1 MIGRIIKIA
10 ALCVLFIGVAGIT
23 SYFTLS
29 LIIKSEDT
37 VIVPDFIGKDVIYVL
52 ESLTELG
59 LNTKVKGSEYNTD
72 VPKNHIIFQEPKAGS
87 EIKKGRDVKIIFS
100 KGPQMIPM
108 PNLAGL
114 SLQQARLIFEEQD
127 LCRGSLAAV
136 FDISTDEDTVIAQ
149 SPPSGTTV
157 RRGSCVDLLVSEG
170 PRPAAYKMPDLSG
183 LQLEDALL
191 TIERYHLPH
200 GEIKTQ
206 IEKGK
211 SKNSVLE
218 QDPPAGYRVTEGD
231 EVNLVINRRKE
242 AGAAAKQTGTAAGGI
257 FHYRIDNGFLKRHIR
272 VQLNRDGLTS
282 DLFDDFVGPGKDIW
296 LIIPRDQPATLL
308 VYDDDRLVRTEVYDN
323 W

>member
-10 ALCVLFIGVAGIT
+10 ALCVIFIGVAGIT

-37 VIVPDFIGKDVIYVL
+37 VIVPDFVGKDVVYVL

-59 LNTKVKGSEYNTD
+59 LNTKVKGSEYNAD
-72 VPKNHIIFQEPKAGS
+72 VPKNYIIFQEPKAGS

-127 LCRGSLAAV
+127 LCRGSLATV
-136 FDISTDEDTVIAQ
+136 FDIGTDKDTVIAQ
-149 SPPSGTTV
+149 SPPSGATV

-170 PRPAAYKMPDLSG
+170 PRPTAYKMPDLSG

-218 QDPPAGYRVTEGD
+218 QEPPAGYRVIEGD
-231 EVNLVINRRKE
+231 AVNLVINRRKE
-242 AGAAAKQTGTAAGGI
+242 AGTVAGGI

-272 VQLNRDGLTS
+272 VQLNRDGLTN
-282 DLFDDFVGPGKDIW
+282 DLFDDFVSPGKDIW
-296 LIIPRDQPATLL
+296 LIIPRDRPATLL

>member
-10 ALCVLFIGVAGIT
+10 AFCVIFIGVAGIT

-29 LIIKSEDT
+29 FIIKSEDT
-37 VIVPDFIGKDVIYVL
+37 VIVPDFVGKDVVHVL
-52 ESLTELG
+52 ESLTDLG
-59 LNTKVKGSEYNTD
+59 LNTKVKGSEYNAD

-127 LCRGSLAAV
+127 LCRGSLATV
-136 FDISTDEDTVIAQ
+136 FDIGTDKDTVIAQ
-149 SPPSGTTV
+149 SPLSGATV

-218 QDPPAGYRVTEGD
+218 QDPPAGYRVIEGD

-242 AGAAAKQTGTAAGGI
+242 AGTVAGGI

-282 DLFDDFVGPGKDIW
+282 DLFDDFVSPGKDIW
-296 LIIPRDQPATLL
+296 LIIPRDQSATLL
-308 VYDDDRLVRTEVYDN
+308 VYDDERLVRTEVYDN

>member
-1 MIGRIIKIA
+1 
-10 ALCVLFIGVAGIT
+10 
-23 SYFTLS
+23 
-29 LIIKSEDT
+29 
-37 VIVPDFIGKDVIYVL
+37 
-52 ESLTELG
+52 
-59 LNTKVKGSEYNTD
+59 

-127 LCRGSLAAV
+127 LCRGNLATV
-136 FDISTDEDTVIAQ
+136 FDIGTDKDTVIAQ
-149 SPPSGTTV
+149 SPLSGATV

-218 QDPPAGYRVTEGD
+218 QDPPAGYRVIEGD

-242 AGAAAKQTGTAAGGI
+242 AGTVAGGI

-282 DLFDDFVGPGKDIW
+282 DLFDDFVSPGKDIW
-296 LIIPRDQPATLL
+296 LIIPRDQSATLL
-308 VYDDDRLVRTEVYDN
+308 VYDDERLVRTEVYDN

>member
-10 ALCVLFIGVAGIT
+10 ALCVIFIGVAGIT

-37 VIVPDFIGKDVIYVL
+37 VIVPDFVGKDVVYVL

-59 LNTKVKGSEYNTD
+59 LNTKVKGSEYNAD
-72 VPKNHIIFQEPKAGS
+72 VPKNYIIFQEPKAGS

-127 LCRGSLAAV
+127 LCRGSLATV
-136 FDISTDEDTVIAQ
+136 FDIGTDKDTVIAQ
-149 SPPSGTTV
+149 SPPSGATV

-170 PRPAAYKMPDLSG
+170 PRPTAYKMPNLSG

-211 SKNSVLE
+211 SKNSVLGQE
-218 QDPPAGYRVTEGD
+218 PPAGYRVIEGD

-242 AGAAAKQTGTAAGGI
+242 AGTVAGGI

-272 VQLNRDGLTS
+272 VQLNRDGLTN
-282 DLFDDFVGPGKDIW
+282 DLFDDFVSPGKDIW
-296 LIIPRDQPATLL
+296 LIIPRDRPATLL

>member
-10 ALCVLFIGVAGIT
+10 ALCVIFIGVAGIT

-29 LIIKSEDT
+29 FIIRSEDT
-37 VIVPDFIGKDVIYVL
+37 VIVPDFVGKDVVYVL
-52 ESLTELG
+52 ESLTDLG
-59 LNTKVKGSEYNTD
+59 LNTKVKGSEYNAD

-127 LCRGSLAAV
+127 LCRGSLATV
-136 FDISTDEDTVIAQ
+136 FDIGTDKDTVIAQ
-149 SPPSGTTV
+149 APSSGATV

-218 QDPPAGYRVTEGD
+218 QEPPAGYRVIEGD

-242 AGAAAKQTGTAAGGI
+242 AGTVAGGI

-282 DLFDDFVGPGKDIW
+282 DLFDDFVSPGKDIW
-296 LIIPRDQPATLL
+296 LIIPRDQSATLL
-308 VYDDDRLVRTEVYDN
+308 VYDDERLVRTEVYDN

>member
-10 ALCVLFIGVAGIT
+10 AFCVIFIGVAGIT

-29 LIIKSEDT
+29 FIIKSEDT
-37 VIVPDFIGKDVIYVL
+37 VIVPDFVGKDVVHVL
-52 ESLTELG
+52 ESLTDLG
-59 LNTKVKGSEYNTD
+59 LNTKVKGSEYNAD

-127 LCRGSLAAV
+127 LCRGSLATV
-136 FDISTDEDTVIAQ
+136 FDIGTDKDTVIAQ
-149 SPPSGTTV
+149 SPPSGAMV

-206 IEKGK
+206 IEKGQ

-218 QDPPAGYRVTEGD
+218 QDPPAGYRVIEGD

-242 AGAAAKQTGTAAGGI
+242 AGTVAGGI

-282 DLFDDFVGPGKDIW
+282 DLFDDFVSPGKDIW
-296 LIIPRDQPATLL
+296 LIIPRDQSATLL
-308 VYDDDRLVRTEVYDN
+308 VYDDERLVRTEVYDN

>member
-1 MIGRIIKIA
+1 MIGRVIKIA
-10 ALCVLFIGVAGIT
+10 ALCIIFIGVAGIT
-23 SYFTLS
+23 AYLTLAF
-29 LIIKSEDT
+29 IIKSEDT
-37 VIVPDFIGKDVIYVL
+37 VIVPDFIGKDVVYVL

-59 LNTKVKGSEYNTD
+59 LNTKVRGSEYNAD

-127 LCRGSLAAV
+127 LCRGSLATV
-136 FDISTDEDTVIAQ
+136 FDISTDKDAVIAQ
-149 SPPSGTTV
+149 SPPSGVTV

-170 PRPAAYKMPDLSG
+170 PRPPAYKMPDLSG

-191 TIERYHLPH
+191 SIERYHLPH

-206 IEKGK
+206 VDKGK

-218 QDPPAGYRVTEGD
+218 QEPPAGYRVSEGD

-242 AGAAAKQTGTAAGGI
+242 AGAAIEQAGAAAGGI

-296 LIIPRDQPATLL
+296 LIIPRDQSATLL

>member
-29 LIIKSEDT
+29 FIIKSEDT
-37 VIVPDFIGKDVIYVL
+37 VIVPDFVGKDVVYVL

-59 LNTKVKGSEYNTD
+59 LNTKVKGSEYNAD
-72 VPKNHIIFQEPKAGS
+72 VPKNHIILQEPKAGS

-114 SLQQARLIFEEQD
+114 SLQQARLFFEEQD
-127 LCRGSLAAV
+127 LCRGNLATV
-136 FDISTDEDTVIAQ
+136 FDIGTDKDTVIAQ
-149 SPPSGTTV
+149 SPPSGATV

-218 QDPPAGYRVTEGD
+218 QDPPTGYRVIEGD

-242 AGAAAKQTGTAAGGI
+242 AGTVARGI

-282 DLFDDFVGPGKDIW
+282 DLFDDFVSPGKDIW
-296 LIIPRDQPATLL
+296 LIIPGDQPATLL

-323 W
+323 

>member
-1 MIGRIIKIA
+1 MIGRLMKIA
-10 ALCVLFIGVAGIT
+10 VLGAVFIGVAGIT
-23 SYFTLS
+23 AYLTLA

-37 VIVPDFIGKDVIYVL
+37 VIVPDFIGKDVVFVL
-52 ESLTELG
+52 ESLTEIG
-59 LNTKVKGSEYNTD
+59 LNTKVKGSEYSNA
-72 VPKNHIIFQEPKAGS
+72 VPKNHIIFQEPRAGA

-108 PNLAGL
+108 PNVAGL
-114 SLQQARLIFEEQD
+114 SLRQARLILEEQD
-127 LCRGSLAAV
+127 LCRGSLAHA
-136 FDISTDEDTVIAQ
+136 FDHSADKDTVIAQ
-149 SPPSGTTV
+149 SPASAEIV

-170 PRPAAYKMPDLSG
+170 PRPASYKMPDLSE

-191 TIERYHLPH
+191 TIEKYSLPA
-200 GEIKTQ
+200 GKIKTHDQ
-206 IEKGK
+206 KDK
-211 SKNSVLE
+211 SKGSVLE
-218 QDPPAGYRVTEGD
+218 QDPPAGYRVSEGD

-242 AGAAAKQTGTAAGGI
+242 AGPSPEQAGPAAGGI

-282 DLFDDFVGPGKDIW
+282 DLFDDFVSPGKDIW
-296 LIIPRDQPATLL
+296 LIIPNDQPATLL

>member
-10 ALCVLFIGVAGIT
+10 ALCVIFIGVAGIT

-29 LIIKSEDT
+29 FIIKSEDT
-37 VIVPDFIGKDVIYVL
+37 VIVPDFTGKDVVYVL

-59 LNTKVKGSEYNTD
+59 LNTKVKGSEYNAD

-127 LCRGSLAAV
+127 LCRGSLATV
-136 FDISTDEDTVIAQ
+136 FDISTDKDTVIAQ
-149 SPPSGTTV
+149 SPQSGATV

-200 GEIKTQ
+200 GEIKTE
-206 IEKGK
+206 IEKEK

-218 QDPPAGYRVTEGD
+218 QDPPAGYRVSEGD

-242 AGAAAKQTGTAAGGI
+242 AGTAVGGI

-282 DLFDDFVGPGKDIW
+282 DLFDDFVSPGKDIW
-296 LIIPRDQPATLL
+296 LIIPRDQSATLL

>member
-10 ALCVLFIGVAGIT
+10 AFCVIFIGVAGIT

-29 LIIKSEDT
+29 FIIKSEDT
-37 VIVPDFIGKDVIYVL
+37 VIVPDFVGKDVVHVL
-52 ESLTELG
+52 ESLTDLG
-59 LNTKVKGSEYNTD
+59 LNTKVKGSEYNAD

-127 LCRGSLAAV
+127 LCRGNLATV
-136 FDISTDEDTVIAQ
+136 FDIGTDKDTVIAQ
-149 SPPSGTTV
+149 SPLSGATV

-218 QDPPAGYRVTEGD
+218 QDPPAGYRVIEGD

-242 AGAAAKQTGTAAGGI
+242 AGTVAGGI

-282 DLFDDFVGPGKDIW
+282 DLFDDFVSPGKDIW
-296 LIIPRDQPATLL
+296 LIIPRDQSATLL
-308 VYDDDRLVRTEVYDN
+308 VYDDERLVRTEVYDN

>member
-10 ALCVLFIGVAGIT
+10 ALCVIFTGVAGIT

-29 LIIKSEDT
+29 FIIKSEDT
-37 VIVPDFIGKDVIYVL
+37 VIVPDFVGKDVVYVL

-59 LNTKVKGSEYNTD
+59 LNTKVKGSEYNAG

-108 PNLAGL
+108 PNLSGL

-127 LCRGSLAAV
+127 LCRGSLATV
-136 FDISTDEDTVIAQ
+136 FDIGTDKDTVIAQ
-149 SPPSGTTV
+149 SPPSGATV

-218 QDPPAGYRVTEGD
+218 QEPPAGYRVIEGD

-242 AGAAAKQTGTAAGGI
+242 AGTVAGGI

-282 DLFDDFVGPGKDIW
+282 DLFDDFVSPGKDIW

-308 VYDDDRLVRTEVYDN
+308 VYDDERLVRTEVYDN

>member
-10 ALCVLFIGVAGIT
+10 AFCVIFIGVAGIT

-37 VIVPDFIGKDVIYVL
+37 VIVPDFVGKDVVYVL

-59 LNTKVKGSEYNTD
+59 LNTKVKGSEYNAD
-72 VPKNHIIFQEPKAGS
+72 VPKNYIIFQEPKAGS

-127 LCRGSLAAV
+127 LCRGSLSTV
-136 FDISTDEDTVIAQ
+136 FDIGTDKDTVIAQ
-149 SPPSGTTV
+149 SPPSGATV

-170 PRPAAYKMPDLSG
+170 PRPTAYKMPNLSG

-218 QDPPAGYRVTEGD
+218 QEPPAGYRVIEGD

-242 AGAAAKQTGTAAGGI
+242 AGTVAGGI

-282 DLFDDFVGPGKDIW
+282 DLFDDFVSPGTDIW
-296 LIIPRDQPATLL
+296 LIIPRDQSATLL

>member
-1 MIGRIIKIA
+1 MIKRIIKIA
-10 ALCVLFIGVAGIT
+10 VLCVLFIGVAGIT
-23 SYFTLS
+23 SYLTLS

-52 ESLTELG
+52 ESLTALG
-59 LNTKVKGSEYNTD
+59 LNTKVKGSEYNAD
-72 VPKNHIIFQEPKAGS
+72 VPKNHIIFQEPRAGS

-136 FDISTDEDTVIAQ
+136 FDISTDKDTVIAQ
-149 SPPSGTTV
+149 SPPSGVTV

-206 IEKGK
+206 FEKGK
-211 SKNSVLE
+211 SKNSVLA

-231 EVNLVINRRKE
+231 DVNLVINRRKE
-242 AGAAAKQTGTAAGGI
+242 AGATVKQNGTAVGGI

-282 DLFDDFVGPGKDIW
+282 DLFDEFVSPGKDIW
-296 LIIPRDQPATLL
+296 LIIPRDQSATLL
-308 VYDDDRLVRTEVYDN
+308 VYDDDQLVRTEVYDN

>member
-10 ALCVLFIGVAGIT
+10 AFCVIFIGVAGIT

-37 VIVPDFIGKDVIYVL
+37 VIVPDFVGKDVVYVL

-59 LNTKVKGSEYNTD
+59 LNTKVKGSEYNAD
-72 VPKNHIIFQEPKAGS
+72 VPKNYIIFQEPKAGS

-127 LCRGSLAAV
+127 LCRGSLSTV
-136 FDISTDEDTVIAQ
+136 FDIGTDKDTVIAQ
-149 SPPSGTTV
+149 SPPSGATV

-170 PRPAAYKMPDLSG
+170 PRPTAYKMPNLSG

-218 QDPPAGYRVTEGD
+218 QEPPAGYRVIEGD
-231 EVNLVINRRKE
+231 AVNLVINRRKE
-242 AGAAAKQTGTAAGGI
+242 AGTVAGGI

-272 VQLNRDGLTS
+272 VQLNRDGLTN
-282 DLFDDFVGPGKDIW
+282 DLFDDFVSPGKDIW
-296 LIIPRDQPATLL
+296 LIIPRDRPATLL

>member
-10 ALCVLFIGVAGIT
+10 AFCVIFIGVAGIT

-29 LIIKSEDT
+29 FIIKSEDT
-37 VIVPDFIGKDVIYVL
+37 VIVPDFVGKDVVYVL

-59 LNTKVKGSEYNTD
+59 LNTKVKGSEYNAD
-72 VPKNHIIFQEPKAGS
+72 VPKNYIIFQEPKAGS

-127 LCRGSLAAV
+127 LCRGSLSTV
-136 FDISTDEDTVIAQ
+136 FDIGTDKDTVIAQ
-149 SPPSGTTV
+149 SPPSGATV

-170 PRPAAYKMPDLSG
+170 PRPTAYKMPNLSG

-218 QDPPAGYRVTEGD
+218 QEPPAGYRVIEGD
-231 EVNLVINRRKE
+231 AVNLVINRRKE
-242 AGAAAKQTGTAAGGI
+242 AGTVAGGI

-272 VQLNRDGLTS
+272 VQLNRDGLTN
-282 DLFDDFVGPGKDIW
+282 DLFDDFVSPGKDIW
-296 LIIPRDQPATLL
+296 LIIPRDRPATLL

>member
-10 ALCVLFIGVAGIT
+10 AFCVIFIGVAGIT

-29 LIIKSEDT
+29 FIIKSEDT
-37 VIVPDFIGKDVIYVL
+37 VIVPDFVGKDVVYVL

-59 LNTKVKGSEYNTD
+59 LNTKVKGSEYNAD
-72 VPKNHIIFQEPKAGS
+72 VPKNYIIFQEPKAGS

-127 LCRGSLAAV
+127 LCRGSLSTV
-136 FDISTDEDTVIAQ
+136 FDIGTDKDTVIAQ
-149 SPPSGTTV
+149 SPPSGATV

-170 PRPAAYKMPDLSG
+170 PRPTAYKMPNLSG

-218 QDPPAGYRVTEGD
+218 QEPPAGYRVIEGD

-242 AGAAAKQTGTAAGGI
+242 AGTVAGGI

-272 VQLNRDGLTS
+272 VQLNRDGLTN
-282 DLFDDFVGPGKDIW
+282 DLFDDFVSPGKDIW
-296 LIIPRDQPATLL
+296 LIIPRDRPATLL

>member
-10 ALCVLFIGVAGIT
+10 AFCVIFIGVAGIT

-37 VIVPDFIGKDVIYVL
+37 VIVPDFVGKDVVYVL

-59 LNTKVKGSEYNTD
+59 LNTKVKGSEYNAD
-72 VPKNHIIFQEPKAGS
+72 VPKNYIIFQEPKAGS

-114 SLQQARLIFEEQD
+114 SLQQGRLIFEEQD
-127 LCRGSLAAV
+127 LCRGSLSTV
-136 FDISTDEDTVIAQ
+136 FDIGTDKDTVIAQ
-149 SPPSGTTV
+149 SPPSGATV

-170 PRPAAYKMPDLSG
+170 PRPTAYKMPDLSG

-218 QDPPAGYRVTEGD
+218 QEPPAGYRVIEGD

-242 AGAAAKQTGTAAGGI
+242 AGTVAGGI

-272 VQLNRDGLTS
+272 VQLNRDGLTN
-282 DLFDDFVGPGKDIW
+282 DLFDDFVSPGKDIW
-296 LIIPRDQPATLL
+296 LIIPRDRPATLL

>member
-10 ALCVLFIGVAGIT
+10 ALCIIFIGVAGIT

-29 LIIKSEDT
+29 FIIKSEDT
-37 VIVPDFIGKDVIYVL
+37 VIVPDFVGKDVVYVL

-59 LNTKVKGSEYNTD
+59 LNTKVKGSEYNAD

-127 LCRGSLAAV
+127 LCRGSLATV
-136 FDISTDEDTVIAQ
+136 FDIGTDKDTVIAQ
-149 SPPSGTTV
+149 APPSGATV

-170 PRPAAYKMPDLSG
+170 PRPTAYKMPDLSG

-218 QDPPAGYRVTEGD
+218 QEPPAGYRVIEGD

-242 AGAAAKQTGTAAGGI
+242 TGTVAGGI
-257 FHYRIDNGFLKRHIR
+257 FHYRID
-272 VQLNRDGLTS
+272 
-282 DLFDDFVGPGKDIW
+282 
-296 LIIPRDQPATLL
+296 
-308 VYDDDRLVRTEVYDN
+308 
-323 W
+323 

>member
-10 ALCVLFIGVAGIT
+10 AFCVVFIGVAGIT

-37 VIVPDFIGKDVIYVL
+37 VIVPDFVGKDVVYVL

-59 LNTKVKGSEYNTD
+59 LNTKVKGSEYNAD
-72 VPKNHIIFQEPKAGS
+72 VPKNYIIFQEPKAGS

-127 LCRGSLAAV
+127 LCRGSLSTV
-136 FDISTDEDTVIAQ
+136 FDIGTDKDAVIAQ
-149 SPPSGTTV
+149 SPPSGATV

-170 PRPAAYKMPDLSG
+170 PRPTAYKMPNLSG

-218 QDPPAGYRVTEGD
+218 QEPPAGYRVIEGD
-231 EVNLVINRRKE
+231 AVNLVINRRKE
-242 AGAAAKQTGTAAGGI
+242 AGTVAGGI

-272 VQLNRDGLTS
+272 VQLNRDGLTN
-282 DLFDDFVGPGKDIW
+282 DLFDDFVSPGKDIW
-296 LIIPRDQPATLL
+296 LIIPRDRPATLL
-308 VYDDDRLVRTEVYDN
+308 IYDDDRLVRTEVYDN

>member
-10 ALCVLFIGVAGIT
+10 ALCVIFIGVAGIT

-29 LIIKSEDT
+29 FIIKSEDT
-37 VIVPDFIGKDVIYVL
+37 VIVPDFVGKDVVYVL

-59 LNTKVKGSEYNTD
+59 LNTKVKGSEYNAD
-72 VPKNHIIFQEPKAGS
+72 VPKNYIIFQEPKAGS

-114 SLQQARLIFEEQD
+114 SPQQARLIFEEQD
-127 LCRGSLAAV
+127 LCRGSLATV
-136 FDISTDEDTVIAQ
+136 FDIGTDKDTVIAQ
-149 SPPSGTTV
+149 SPPSGATV

-170 PRPAAYKMPDLSG
+170 PRPTAYKMPDLSG

-200 GEIKTQ
+200 GEIKAQ

-218 QDPPAGYRVTEGD
+218 QEPPAGYRVIEGD

-242 AGAAAKQTGTAAGGI
+242 AGTVAGGI

-272 VQLNRDGLTS
+272 VQLNRDGLTN
-282 DLFDDFVGPGKDIW
+282 DLFDDFVSPGKDIW
-296 LIIPRDQPATLL
+296 LIIPRDRPATLL

-323 W
+323 

>member
-10 ALCVLFIGVAGIT
+10 AFCVIFIGVAGIT

-37 VIVPDFIGKDVIYVL
+37 VIVPDFVGKDVVYVL

-59 LNTKVKGSEYNTD
+59 LNTKVKGSEYNAD
-72 VPKNHIIFQEPKAGS
+72 VPKNYIIFQEPKAGS
-87 EIKKGRDVKIIFS
+87 EIKIGRDVKIIFS

-127 LCRGSLAAV
+127 LCRGSLSTV
-136 FDISTDEDTVIAQ
+136 FDIGTDKDAVIAQ
-149 SPPSGTTV
+149 SPPSGATV

-170 PRPAAYKMPDLSG
+170 PRPTAYKMPNLSG

-218 QDPPAGYRVTEGD
+218 QEPPAGYRVIEGD
-231 EVNLVINRRKE
+231 AVNLVINRRKE
-242 AGAAAKQTGTAAGGI
+242 AGTVAGGI

-272 VQLNRDGLTS
+272 VQLNRDGLTN
-282 DLFDDFVGPGKDIW
+282 DLFDDFVSPGKDIW
-296 LIIPRDQPATLL
+296 LIIPRDRPATLL
-308 VYDDDRLVRTEVYDN
+308 IYDDDRLVRTEVYDN

>member
-10 ALCVLFIGVAGIT
+10 ALCVIFIGVAGIT

-29 LIIKSEDT
+29 FIIKSEDT
-37 VIVPDFIGKDVIYVL
+37 VIVPDFVGKDVVYVL

-59 LNTKVKGSEYNTD
+59 LNTKVKGSEYNAD
-72 VPKNHIIFQEPKAGS
+72 VPKNYIIFQEPKAGS

-127 LCRGSLAAV
+127 LCRGSLASV
-136 FDISTDEDTVIAQ
+136 FDIGTDKNTVIAQ
-149 SPPSGTTV
+149 SPPSGATV

-170 PRPAAYKMPDLSG
+170 PRPTAYKMPDLSG

-200 GEIKTQ
+200 GEIKAQ

-218 QDPPAGYRVTEGD
+218 QEPPAGYRVIEGD

-242 AGAAAKQTGTAAGGI
+242 AGTVAGGI

-272 VQLNRDGLTS
+272 VQLNRDGLTN
-282 DLFDDFVGPGKDIW
+282 DLFDDFVSPGKDIW
-296 LIIPRDQPATLL
+296 LIIPRDRPATLL

-323 W
+323 

>member
-10 ALCVLFIGVAGIT
+10 ALCVIFIGVAGIT

-29 LIIKSEDT
+29 FIIRSEDT
-37 VIVPDFIGKDVIYVL
+37 VIVPDFVSKDVVYVL

-59 LNTKVKGSEYNTD
+59 LNTKVKGSEYNAD

-127 LCRGSLAAV
+127 LCRGNLATV
-136 FDISTDEDTVIAQ
+136 FDIGTDKDTVIAQ
-149 SPPSGTTV
+149 APPSGATV

-170 PRPAAYKMPDLSG
+170 PRPTAYKMPDLSG

-218 QDPPAGYRVTEGD
+218 QEPPAGYRVIEGD

-242 AGAAAKQTGTAAGGI
+242 AGTVAGGI

-282 DLFDDFVGPGKDIW
+282 DLFDDFVSPGKDIW
-296 LIIPRDQPATLL
+296 LIIPRDQSATLL
-308 VYDDDRLVRTEVYDN
+308 VYDDERLVRTEVYDN